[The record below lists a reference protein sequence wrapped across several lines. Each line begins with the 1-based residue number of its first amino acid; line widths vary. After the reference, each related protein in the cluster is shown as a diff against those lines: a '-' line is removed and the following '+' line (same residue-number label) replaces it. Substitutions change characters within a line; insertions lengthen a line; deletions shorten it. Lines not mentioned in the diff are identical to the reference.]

1 MLKRDSHFKA
11 LYKLTKWI
19 VSSLSD
25 HTTFSA
31 KYYQVSI
38 IYTALIS
45 ITKLTEEKDKVIGTR
60 SLPKITGY
68 KA

>member
-1 MLKRDSHFKA
+1 MKTDSRFKA

-25 HTTFSA
+25 HRTFSA
-31 KYYQVSI
+31 KYNQVPI

-45 ITKLTEEKDKVIGTR
+45 ITKLTEEKDEVVGTR
-60 SLPKITGY
+60 SLPKIKGCKT
-68 KA
+68 